1 MPAPVCLVGQELS
14 LMSRTGE
21 KFMWIFV
28 MFDLPTTTKKERRAA
43 ASFRK
48 FLIRDGYMMLQY
60 SIYARICNGLER
72 VEKHMKRL
80 EQRLPSKGSI
90 RAMHITDR
98 QYKNIRIL
106 LSDAK
111 ENEENHPKNNSEQLL
126 LL

>member
-1 MPAPVCLVGQELS
+1 
-14 LMSRTGE
+14 
-21 KFMWIFV
+21 MWIFV
-28 MFDLPTTTKKERRAA
+28 MFDLPTTTKKERRHATR
-43 ASFRK
+43 FRK

-80 EQRLPSKGSI
+80 ELELPPKGSI
-90 RAMHITDR
+90 RAMQITDR

-106 LSDAK
+106 LSNAPEFD
-111 ENEENHPKNNSEQLL
+111 ETHPKNNSEQLL